1 MIVIGLH
8 TTSQANPL
16 RLRVSCEVLFFFRVM
31 LCISTAYAVAQ
42 CLYVRPFDHLSV
54 CLSRSCILS
63 KRINISSNYFTVGWP
78 CHSSFSAPNVVAKFR
93 REPPNGDVECRLKN
107 LFSTSISL
115 HRVLSTLRPSDVIN
129 TVPPNRGKLVTL
141 IVGSKWRSLL
151 MAGDDDE
158 VFVPRSLNVTPKTTF
173 SRTQ

>member
-1 MIVIGLH
+1 MTFDRHRPSYYVASQS
-8 TTSQANPL
+8 TSSSSVL
-16 RLRVSCEVLFFFRVM
+16 RSFIFFRVM

-93 REPPNGDVECRLKN
+93 REPPNGDVECRLKKPIFDQYIASSRVVN
-107 LFSTSISL
+107 AATVRCYQHGAAEPWQVGDT
-115 HRVLSTLRPSDVIN
+115 HR
-129 TVPPNRGKLVTL
+129 
-141 IVGSKWRSLL
+141 W
-151 MAGDDDE
+151 
-158 VFVPRSLNVTPKTTF
+158 
-173 SRTQ
+173 